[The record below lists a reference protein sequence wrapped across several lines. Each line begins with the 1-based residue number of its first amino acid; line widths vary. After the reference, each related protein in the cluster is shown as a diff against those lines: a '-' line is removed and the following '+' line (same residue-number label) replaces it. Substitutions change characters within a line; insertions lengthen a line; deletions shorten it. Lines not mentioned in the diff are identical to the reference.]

1 MKVLPLS
8 ELTPFIASL
17 AGAYDVRLP
26 VRLAD
31 GTRIWGRPQEGDLAL
46 EGAPVPRRPSEIF
59 FPQHDP
65 IFTASPGRGAES
77 PPPPEK
83 PLLVLG
89 LTPVDLDALE
99 FTDAF
104 FAAGLRDPLYFARR
118 DGAVI
123 VGISGGWNGADI
135 LPVSGGKCDLELIRD
150 GDRCFVSAYTKA
162 GRALAARVT
171 SEEEGELPDEFRRAS
186 SDDPVGELLRRAS
199 QLLLADRV
207 PDDFWQEVADRCIA
221 CTGCTLVCPT
231 CTCFGV
237 QDRCRPG
244 RTERSR
250 MWDSCQL
257 DAFMREASGH
267 NPLGTEALR
276 TRRRIHHKLAADVR
290 RWGRITCVACG
301 RCETTCPTG
310 IGLLSVAREM
320 VGRFKGEG
328 ER

>member
-1 MKVLPLS
+1 MTMKVLPLS
-8 ELTPFIASL
+8 ELMQFIAYL
-17 AGAYDVRLP
+17 AGEYDVRLP
-26 VRLAD
+26 VRLCD
-31 GTRIWGRPQEGDLAL
+31 GTRIWGRPEEGSLAL
-46 EGAPVPRRPSEIF
+46 EGTPVPRRPSEIF
-59 FPQHDP
+59 FPQHGL
-65 IFTASPGRGAES
+65 IFTAHSGGRAES

-99 FTDAF
+99 FTDRF
-104 FAAGLRDPLYFARR
+104 FAAGVPDPLYFARR

-123 VGISGGWNGADI
+123 VGISGGWEDEI
-135 LPVSGGKCDLELIRD
+135 FLPVAGEKCDLELIRE
-150 GDRCFVSAYTKA
+150 GERCLVAPYTEA
-162 GRALAARVT
+162 GRGLAARMT
-171 SEEEGELPDEFRRAS
+171 SEEAGEIPDAFRKPPV
-186 SDDPVGELLRRAS
+186 DDPVSELLRRAS
-199 QLLLADRV
+199 ELLLADRV
-207 PDDFWQEVADRCIA
+207 PDDFWQQIADRCIA

-237 QDRCRPG
+237 QDRCRPD

-250 MWDSCQL
+250 MWDSCQF
-257 DAFMREASGH
+257 DGFMREASGH

-301 RCETTCPTG
+301 RCEAACPTG

-320 VGRFKGEG
+320 VGRFG